1 MFVRILWKYIVII
14 LWVKSITQEDISST
28 VGPCDSGY
36 LKSNEGIKQ
45 WICGS
50 KKVEHERSMETNVKI
65 KPR

>member
-1 MFVRILWKYIVII
+1 
-14 LWVKSITQEDISST
+14 VKSITQEDISST